1 MVSIDKNAEHNLEKL
16 IDTLCKLPP
25 DDLQEVK
32 RRLEKQLEESNHSR
46 EPLDDLHEDDLW
58 GLNLGRETS
67 DDAASMRE
75 VLRITSKF
83 KGSIAKIVNE
93 ERDER

>member
-1 MVSIDKNAEHNLEKL
+1 MTGIDKNADHNLEKL

-25 DDLQEVK
+25 DDLKEVK
-32 RRLEKQLEESNHSR
+32 RRLEKQLEDPKHSR

-58 GLNLGRETS
+58 GLNLSRETA
-67 DDAASMRE
+67 DDAVSMKE

-83 KGSIAKIVNE
+83 KGSMAKIVRE

>member
-1 MVSIDKNAEHNLEKL
+1 MTGIDKNADRNLEKL
-16 IDTLCKLPP
+16 IDTLCKLPS
-25 DDLQEVK
+25 DDLKEVK

-58 GLNLGRETS
+58 GLDLSRETA

-83 KGSIAKIVNE
+83 KGSIAKIVSE
-93 ERDER
+93 ERDEG

>member
-1 MVSIDKNAEHNLEKL
+1 MTGIDKNADRNLEKL

-25 DDLQEVK
+25 DDLKEVK

-58 GLNLGRETS
+58 GLDLSRETV

-75 VLRITSKF
+75 VLKITSKF
-83 KGSIAKIVNE
+83 KGSIAKIVSE

>member
-1 MVSIDKNAEHNLEKL
+1 MTGIDKNANRNLEKL

-25 DDLQEVK
+25 DDLREVK
-32 RRLEKQLEESNHSR
+32 RRLEKQLEEANHSR
-46 EPLDDLHEDDLW
+46 EPMDDMHEDDLW
-58 GLNLGRETS
+58 GLDLSRETA
-67 DDAASMRE
+67 DDAASMKK

-83 KGSIAKIVNE
+83 KGSMAKIVSE